1 MASLADAENLWAW
14 TVSGLVISPLA
25 RILTGT
31 SLFLARPAAFSAS
44 SVTSAPLSKR
54 ASRSCTL
61 TPCVAVR
68 NISNGMDFFMCGPRS
83 LRIRMWIGIWPPSNR
98 ARSLAPEREPAP
110 FWPRP
115 EVLPRPEPSPR
126 PTRLRGL
133 RLPGAGLRLWS
144 PIGSSLV
151 FSSAMSSVLHPA
163 QVPDAVQHAPRLL
176 VVLDLDRVADAAQAE
191 RAQGV
196 ELALRR
202 AVLALDLRDLGH
214 QASASTS
221 SAWASAP
228 PAPSGSA
235 SASCDDSPSSVS
247 LA

>member
-14 TVSGLVISPLA
+14 TVSGLEIAPLA

-31 SLFLARPAAFSAS
+31 SPFLARPVALRAS
-44 SVTSAPLSKR
+44 SVTSAPVSKR

-61 TPCVAVR
+61 TPCVCVR
-68 NISNGMDFFMCGPRS
+68 NISNGIDFFMCGPRS

-126 PTRLRGL
+126 PTRLRGR

-144 PIGSSLV
+144 PIGSSWI
-151 FSSAMSSVLHPA
+151 SSAIYLVLLDLD
-163 QVPDAVQHAPRLL
+163 QVPDAVQHPASLRG
-176 VVLDLDRVADAAQAE
+176 VLHLDRVPDLAQPE
-191 RAQGV
+191 RAQRV
-196 ELALRR
+196 ELLL
-202 AVLALDLRDLGH
+202 V
-214 QASASTS
+214 
-221 SAWASAP
+221 
-228 PAPSGSA
+228 
-235 SASCDDSPSSVS
+235 
-247 LA
+247 